1 MAKGRRPKPTSLRV
15 IEGNPGKRK
24 IANDEP
30 KPLAG
35 VPPMPDQLHGDAA
48 EEWERVAPL
57 LAKVKILTHA
67 DRAALACYCHAWG
80 RWCEATK
87 RMDKDGMVAE
97 TSGGFSHPSAWVAIA
112 ERASKEMRAYEGELG
127 LTPAARSRL
136 HIKPPDD
143 DGDPKAKATLDL
155 ID

>member
-1 MAKGRRPKPTSLRV
+1 MAKGRRPKPTRLRV

-24 IANDEP
+24 IADDEP

-80 RWCEATK
+80 R
-87 RMDKDGMVAE
+87 RGGRL
-97 TSGGFSHPSAWVAIA
+97 SGTLSSH
-112 ERASKEMRAYEGELG
+112 
-127 LTPAARSRL
+127 SRWL
-136 HIKPPDD
+136 
-143 DGDPKAKATLDL
+143 ANSESC
-155 ID
+155 